1 MDHYLLI
8 FAVLFDV
15 FLWVIGNIADL
26 AIYICFWRNFMKY
39 EATSLGGKKI
49 QGELVYEGLDMY
61 IVEDHGYGTSMVQCV
76 PGTERE
82 LKDDER

>member
-49 QGELVYEGLDMY
+49 QGELVMRVWPCISLKIMDMGHRWFS
-61 IVEDHGYGTSMVQCV
+61 VCQEQKES
-76 PGTERE
+76 
-82 LKDDER
+82 

>member
-1 MDHYLLI
+1 
-8 FAVLFDV
+8 
-15 FLWVIGNIADL
+15 
-26 AIYICFWRNFMKY
+26 MKY
-39 EATSLGGKKI
+39 EAKTLGGKI
-49 QGELVYEGLDMY
+49 VQGDLVQEGLAMY

>member
-1 MDHYLLI
+1 
-8 FAVLFDV
+8 
-15 FLWVIGNIADL
+15 
-26 AIYICFWRNFMKY
+26 MKY

-49 QGELVYEGLDMY
+49 QGELIYEGLAMY
-61 IVEDHGYGTSMVQCV
+61 IIENYGYGTSMVQCV